1 MNIYTYFFFAY
12 FFVFLLISFNLII
25 QQKLISYKIYGF
37 LCLLMSYV
45 SFLNFLMFSNTLI
58 RFPYLF
64 RTSSPLHYLYG
75 PLNYFFIAYALNSK
89 RPWSKKDYLNLV
101 PFVLNFLEL
110 SPVFFSS
117 IDTKIELLKNFNSS
131 IIMSYDLGLLNT
143 RKHLL
148 LKNIF
153 YLFYCLFGLKLL
165 LPIWSNRQ
173 SALFL
178 KNKTLFSWMFFDCI
192 AKAVIIII
200 TILLLFLEDFLS
212 VFFKQ
217 MLNIFFGLEMIV
229 SIVYILF
236 NPKILLGVQ
245 WVDSESLR
253 ILDLQHDKKNLKKE
267 KEEKV
272 LLQALNDFMELN
284 EPYKKKITVNDIAVS
299 LKISPKK
306 LASLINENYDQSFT
320 DYINDLRLKCIDRQV
335 LENKHIRYSFEHI
348 AYDAGFSS
356 KNAFYVAFKK
366 LRNSTPKRFYNITD

>member
-1 MNIYTYFFFAY
+1 
-12 FFVFLLISFNLII
+12 
-25 QQKLISYKIYGF
+25 
-37 LCLLMSYV
+37 
-45 SFLNFLMFSNTLI
+45 
-58 RFPYLF
+58 
-64 RTSSPLHYLYG
+64 
-75 PLNYFFIAYALNSK
+75 
-89 RPWSKKDYLNLV
+89 
-101 PFVLNFLEL
+101 
-110 SPVFFSS
+110 
-117 IDTKIELLKNFNSS
+117 
-131 IIMSYDLGLLNT
+131 
-143 RKHLL
+143 
-148 LKNIF
+148 
-153 YLFYCLFGLKLL
+153 
-165 LPIWSNRQ
+165 
-173 SALFL
+173 
-178 KNKTLFSWMFFDCI
+178 MFFDGI

-200 TILLLFLEDFLS
+200 TILLLFLEDFLNAL
-212 VFFKQ
+212 KQ
-217 MLNIFFGLEMIV
+217 MVNIFFGFEMIL
-229 SIVYILF
+229 SIIYILF

-272 LLQALNDFMELN
+272 LLQELNDFMELN

-335 LENKHIRYSFEHI
+335 LENKHVRYSFEHI